1 MYPQSSTVTE
11 TICCYVPK
19 LGVVVAVVVVKKKR
33 KTFWV
38 KQQPIGV
45 GGGR

>member
-1 MYPQSSTVTE
+1 MTE

-19 LGVVVAVVVVKKKR
+19 LGVVVVVVVVKKKR